1 MRLRKAYAVASL
13 AGLTL
18 GLALPASA
26 DLLSI
31 PSMIPDLCFF
41 GHCVTYTQTSA
52 LANVQQVMGQ
62 IQQLKNEA
70 QNLATLPRSYQNTE
84 GDLSAILGTGRSIAK
99 ELQGDAAAAA
109 IADQAEQDAA
119 EAARLNGLANIANG
133 EQQEAIATNSYL
145 SQLNETAQKQLL
157 LSTGEQ
163 TQDAQTRSDVA
174 QALGSLSGPWVPSAG
189 FQP

>member
-1 MRLRKAYAVASL
+1 MRRCKAYAIAGL

-52 LANVQQVMGQ
+52 FANVQQVIGQ

-70 QNLATLPRSYQNTE
+70 QNLATLPRSYQNAE
-84 GDLSAILGTGRSIAK
+84 GDLSAIMGTGKSIAS
-99 ELQGDAAAAA
+99 EIAANTAAQG
-109 IADQAEQDAA
+109 ISDQAEQDAA

-133 EQQEAIATNSYL
+133 EQQEAIATNSFL

-157 LSTGEQ
+157 LSS
-163 TQDAQTRSDVA
+163 AQQMQSTTTMNDLV
-174 QALGSLSGPWVPSAG
+174 QAAHSLSQPYDGPEP
-189 FQP
+189 